1 MDLRFPF
8 DSYNWNRD
16 SFEKNRRKRFFVQEV
31 HRYLDQYLEEN
42 ILQSETIHQMKHVI
56 HEFSVRAPKVLVT
69 KCIDGRVHGSK
80 LKGYPVTT
88 IRFGRTDG
96 NIVSTNLN
104 NFWFWN
110 RIDRLINDAA
120 CNTPN
125 TPALFIAYMHRSD
138 LPGLGCAAHNHDD
151 QAARKAIQEQTQAVR
166 KMFRKDRLYVMEGIT
181 NTDSMAEILI
191 FEDGTRLDTTEFIDN
206 FDFKYPS
213 DIFHKAFLKYPIKDP
228 ATARYVGFKTP
239 EELFEEPELR
249 FFNDFQTALCMK
261 SYLIRETA
269 SIVVSDDFESQ
280 KLIQPDLFNALIQKL
295 FSVKDLPPLLI
306 PALLY
311 QSIWNITY
319 SLNHRRKLSFLK
331 EEEKWRI
338 LDHAEELICYGD
350 GFELLQRNKAILVK
364 TGRGNDTDAL
374 NVARRVLEKNR
385 SKQPATEPIL
395 IHLNVEISGELSAWE
410 DINENIASK
419 INTLLRNLEVV
430 FQDVETIVLT
440 TYSYR
445 DQKRFYPI
453 HTKDDPR
460 ITYPVDIFEGINS
473 ETLFSSMGLKSR
485 EAIYSMERMG
495 KFI

>member
-1 MDLRFPF
+1 M
-8 DSYNWNRD
+8 RD
-16 SFEKNRRKRFFVQEV
+16 VDG
-31 HRYLDQYLEEN
+31 YLDLYLKEN
-42 ILQSETIHQMKHVI
+42 ILQSETILRMRHVI
-56 HEFSVRAPKVLVT
+56 REFSVRAPKVLVT

-110 RIDRLINDAA
+110 RIDRLINDAI

-151 QAARKAIQEQTQAVR
+151 QAAQKAIREQTEAVR

-181 NTDSMAEILI
+181 NTDTMAEILI
-191 FEDGTRLDTTEFIDN
+191 FEDGNRLDSAKLINEFGFLHPSEVFHD
-206 FDFKYPS
+206 DFLR
-213 DIFHKAFLKYPIKDP
+213 HPIKDP
-228 ATARYVGFKTP
+228 STARFVGFKTP
-239 EELFEEPELR
+239 EELLKEPSLP

-261 SYLIRETA
+261 SYLLREI
-269 SIVVSDDFESQ
+269 SSVIVSDDFGSQ
-280 KLIQPDLFNALIQKL
+280 KIFRQDLFQAIVRKL
-295 FSVKDLPPLLI
+295 FSIRDLPPLLI
-306 PALLY
+306 PALSY
-311 QSIWNITY
+311 QTLWNITY
-319 SLNHRRKLSFLK
+319 SLYHRQKLERLTESERWK
-331 EEEKWRI
+331 I

-374 NVARRVLEKNR
+374 KVAKKVLEKNR
-385 SKQPATEPIL
+385 QKLSETGPIL
-395 IHLNVEISGELSAWE
+395 VHLNVEISGELSSWE

-419 INTLLRNLEVV
+419 TNTLLRNLDEV
-430 FQDVETIVLT
+430 FQDTKTVVLT

-453 HTKDDPR
+453 HTKKDAR
-460 ITYPVDIFEGINS
+460 IAYPVDILEGINS
-473 ETLFSSMGLKSR
+473 DILFSSMGLKSR
-485 EAIYSMERMG
+485 EALYATERMG
-495 KFI
+495 KEF

>member
-1 MDLRFPF
+1 M
-8 DSYNWNRD
+8 
-16 SFEKNRRKRFFVQEV
+16 QEV

-42 ILQSETIHQMKHVI
+42 ILQSETIHRMQHVI
-56 HEFSVRAPKVLVT
+56 HEFSSRAPKVLVT

-110 RIDRLINDAA
+110 RIDRLINDAI

-151 QAARKAIQEQTQAVR
+151 IAARKAIREQTQAVR
-166 KMFRKDRLYVMEGIT
+166 KIFRKDRLYVMEGIT
-181 NTDSMAEILI
+181 NTDTMAETLI
-191 FEDGTRLDTTEFIDN
+191 FEDGNSLDTTEIIR
-206 FDFKYPS
+206 DFGFEHSS
-213 DIFHKAFLKYPIKDP
+213 DIFHRAFLKYPIKDP
-228 ATARYVGFKTP
+228 STARYVNFKTP
-239 EELFEEPELR
+239 EELLAEPELL
-249 FFNDFQTALCMK
+249 FYNDFQTALCMK
-261 SYLIRETA
+261 SYLIREVT
-269 SIVVSDDFESQ
+269 SIVVSDDFASQ

-295 FSVKDLPPLLI
+295 FAVKDLPPLLI

-311 QSIWNITY
+311 QSLWNIAY
-319 SLNHRRKLSFLK
+319 SLYHGRKISFLNDT
-331 EEEKWRI
+331 EKWKI

-374 NVARRVLEKNR
+374 NVARKVLEKNR
-385 SKQPATEPIL
+385 SKQSETGPIL
-395 IHLNVEISGELSAWE
+395 IHLNVEISGELSSWE

-419 INTLLRNLEVV
+419 TNTLLRNLEEV
-430 FQDVETIVLT
+430 FHDVETIVLT

-453 HTKDDPR
+453 HTKKDKR
-460 ITYPVDIFEGINS
+460 ITYPVDLLNGINS

-485 EAIYSMERMG
+485 EALYAMERMG

>member
-1 MDLRFPF
+1 
-8 DSYNWNRD
+8 
-16 SFEKNRRKRFFVQEV
+16 
-31 HRYLDQYLEEN
+31 
-42 ILQSETIHQMKHVI
+42 MKHVI
-56 HEFSVRAPKVLVT
+56 HEFSSRAPKVLVT

-110 RIDRLINDAA
+110 RIDRLINDAI

-151 QAARKAIQEQTQAVR
+151 IAARKAIREQTQAVR
-166 KMFRKDRLYVMEGIT
+166 KIFRKDRLYVLEGIT
-181 NTDSMAEILI
+181 NTDTMAETLI
-191 FEDGTRLDTTEFIDN
+191 FEDGNSLDTTEIIR
-206 FDFKYPS
+206 DFGFEHSS
-213 DIFHKAFLKYPIKDP
+213 DIFHRAFLKYPIKDP

-239 EELFEEPELR
+239 EELFAEPELL
-249 FFNDFQTALCMK
+249 FYNDFQTALCMK
-261 SYLIRETA
+261 SYLVREVT
-269 SIVVSDDFESQ
+269 SIVVSDDFASQ

-295 FSVKDLPPLLI
+295 FAVKDLPPLLI
-306 PALLY
+306 PPLLY
-311 QSIWNITY
+311 QCIWNIAY
-319 SLNHRRKLSFLK
+319 SLYHGRKLSFLN
-331 EEEKWRI
+331 EAEKWKI

-374 NVARRVLEKNR
+374 NVARKVLEKNR
-385 SKQPATEPIL
+385 SKQSETGPIL
-395 IHLNVEISGELSAWE
+395 VHLNVEISGELSSWE

-419 INTLLRNLEVV
+419 TNTLLRNLEEV
-430 FQDVETIVLT
+430 FHDVETVVLT

-453 HTKDDPR
+453 HTKKDKR
-460 ITYPVDIFEGINS
+460 ITYPVDLLNGINS

-485 EAIYSMERMG
+485 EALYATERMG

>member
-1 MDLRFPF
+1 M
-8 DSYNWNRD
+8 
-16 SFEKNRRKRFFVQEV
+16 QEV
-31 HRYLDQYLEEN
+31 HQYLNQYLEEN
-42 ILQSETIHQMKHVI
+42 ILQSETIHRMKHVI
-56 HEFSVRAPKVLVT
+56 REFSIRAPKVLVT

-110 RIDRLINDAA
+110 RIDRLINDAT

-151 QAARKAIQEQTQAVR
+151 HAARKAIQEQTQAVR
-166 KMFRKDRLYVMEGIT
+166 KIFRKDRLYVMEGIT
-181 NTDSMAEILI
+181 NADSMAETLI
-191 FEDGTRLDTTEFIDN
+191 FENGSALDTTEFIRN
-206 FDFKYPS
+206 FDFQGCS
-213 DIFHKAFLKYPIKDP
+213 DIFHKAFLKFPLKDTS
-228 ATARYVGFKTP
+228 TARYVGFKTP
-239 EELFEEPELR
+239 EELFAEPELA

-261 SYLIRETA
+261 SYLIREIIG
-269 SIVVSDDFESQ
+269 IVVSDDFASQ
-280 KLIQPDLFNALIQKL
+280 KLIQPDLFNALAQKL

-311 QSIWNITY
+311 QSIWNIAY
-319 SLNHRRKLSFLK
+319 SLYHKRKLSNLN
-331 EEEKWRI
+331 ETEKWKI

-374 NVARRVLEKNR
+374 NVARKVLEKNR
-385 SKQPATEPIL
+385 AKQSEKGPIL
-395 IHLNVEISGELSAWE
+395 VHLNIEISGELSAWE

-419 INTLLRNLEVV
+419 TNTLLRNLEQV
-430 FQDVETIVLT
+430 FHDVETVILT

-453 HTKDDPR
+453 HTKKDKR
-460 ITYPVDIFEGINS
+460 ITYPVDILSGMNS
-473 ETLFSSMGLKSR
+473 ETLFSSMSLKSR
-485 EAIYSMERMG
+485 EALYATERMG

>member
-1 MDLRFPF
+1 M
-8 DSYNWNRD
+8 
-16 SFEKNRRKRFFVQEV
+16 QEV

-42 ILQSETIHQMKHVI
+42 ILQSETIHRMQHVI
-56 HEFSVRAPKVLVT
+56 HEFSSRAPKVLVT

-110 RIDRLINDAA
+110 RIDRLINDAI

-151 QAARKAIQEQTQAVR
+151 IAARKAIREQTQAVR
-166 KMFRKDRLYVMEGIT
+166 KIFRKDRLYVMEGIT
-181 NTDSMAEILI
+181 NTDTMAETLI
-191 FEDGTRLDTTEFIDN
+191 FEDGNSLDTTEIIR
-206 FDFKYPS
+206 DFGFEHSS
-213 DIFHKAFLKYPIKDP
+213 DIFHRAFLKYPIKDP
-228 ATARYVGFKTP
+228 STARYVNFKTP
-239 EELFEEPELR
+239 EELLAEPELL
-249 FFNDFQTALCMK
+249 FYNDFQTALCMK
-261 SYLIRETA
+261 SYLIREVT
-269 SIVVSDDFESQ
+269 SIVVSDDFASQ

-295 FSVKDLPPLLI
+295 FAVKDLPPLLI

-311 QSIWNITY
+311 QSLWNIAY
-319 SLNHRRKLSFLK
+319 SLYHGSKISFLNDT
-331 EEEKWRI
+331 EKWKI

-374 NVARRVLEKNR
+374 NVARKVLEKNR
-385 SKQPATEPIL
+385 SKQSETGPIL
-395 IHLNVEISGELSAWE
+395 IHLNVEISGELSSWE

-419 INTLLRNLEVV
+419 TNTLLRNLEEV
-430 FQDVETIVLT
+430 FHDVETIVLT

-453 HTKDDPR
+453 HTKKDKR
-460 ITYPVDIFEGINS
+460 ITYPVDLLNGINS

-485 EAIYSMERMG
+485 EALYATERMG

>member
-1 MDLRFPF
+1 
-8 DSYNWNRD
+8 
-16 SFEKNRRKRFFVQEV
+16 
-31 HRYLDQYLEEN
+31 
-42 ILQSETIHQMKHVI
+42 MKHVI
-56 HEFSVRAPKVLVT
+56 HEFSSRAPKVLVT

-110 RIDRLINDAA
+110 RIDRLINDAI

-138 LPGLGCAAHNHDD
+138 MPGLGCAAHNHDD
-151 QAARKAIQEQTQAVR
+151 IAARNAIREQTQAVR
-166 KMFRKDRLYVMEGIT
+166 QIFRKDRLYVMEGIT
-181 NTDSMAEILI
+181 NTDTMAETLI
-191 FEDGTRLDTTEFIDN
+191 FEDGNSLDTTEIIR
-206 FDFKYPS
+206 DFGFEHSS
-213 DIFHKAFLKYPIKDP
+213 DIFHRAFLKYPIKDP
-228 ATARYVGFKTP
+228 ATARFVGFKTP
-239 EELFEEPELR
+239 EELLAEPELL
-249 FFNDFQTALCMK
+249 FYNDFQTALCMK
-261 SYLIRETA
+261 SYLIREVT
-269 SIVVSDDFESQ
+269 SIVVSDDFASQ

-295 FSVKDLPPLLI
+295 FAVKDLPPLLI

-311 QSIWNITY
+311 QSIWNIAY
-319 SLNHRRKLSFLK
+319 SLYHGRKLSYLN
-331 EEEKWRI
+331 ETDKWKI

-374 NVARRVLEKNR
+374 NVARKVLEKNR
-385 SKQPATEPIL
+385 SKQSEIGPIL
-395 IHLNVEISGELSAWE
+395 VHLNVEISGELSSWE

-419 INTLLRNLEVV
+419 TNTLLRNLEEV
-430 FQDVETIVLT
+430 FHDVETVVLT

-453 HTKDDPR
+453 HTKKDKR
-460 ITYPVDIFEGINS
+460 ITYPVDLMNGINS
-473 ETLFSSMGLKSR
+473 ETLFSSMVLKSR
-485 EAIYSMERMG
+485 EALYATERMG
-495 KFI
+495 NFI